1 MGDVLKAYFVP
12 NGSYLMEM
20 AEDGETVSAVET
32 LRRIGEEIRTALR
45 PDCIVVASPHWL
57 PKSAFF
63 VDDGVRH
70 ESFNDYPLRP
80 APFGRRFFSYTAAGD
95 PVLGGAI
102 VAAAREGALPVA
114 TKVYGLDHGAFC
126 PLKVMDVSGIPTVP
140 ISTSRR
146 SFDESVRWGEAVRR
160 GVQSTDRRVVVIAP
174 GNLTHRLDLRGD
186 DEREAYYAPG
196 ARFDKVV
203 IDLVTSGRSLD
214 IQKIDPDLLREAAPE
229 ADARPLYFLAGVTG
243 NAPGLLLQYQGMKYS
258 VGDATFV
265 FEPAAPAGAR

>member
-20 AEDGETVSAVET
+20 AEDGDAVSAVEA
-32 LRRIGEEIRTALR
+32 LQEIGREIRTTLR
-45 PDCIVVASPHWL
+45 PDAIVVASPHWL

-63 VDDGVRH
+63 AAEGAQH

-95 PVLGGAI
+95 PVLARAI
-102 VAAAREGALPVA
+102 LDAAREAGLPVA
-114 TKVYGLDHGAFC
+114 PKVYGFDHGAFC
-126 PLKVMDVSGIPTVP
+126 PLKVMDLEAIPTVP

-160 GVQSTDRRVVVIAP
+160 AARATGRRVVVIAP

-186 DEREAYYAPG
+186 DERDAYYAPG
-196 ARFDKVV
+196 AKFDQLM

-214 IQKIDPDLLREAAPE
+214 IHKMDPELLREAAPE
-229 ADARPLYFLAGVTG
+229 ADGRPLYFLAGVSG
-243 NAPGLLLQYQGMKYS
+243 NAPGRLLQYQGMKYS
-258 VGDATFV
+258 VGDATFA
-265 FEPAAPAGAR
+265 FEPAGAGR